1 MVDFNKLLGSLNN
14 SGISKGLL
22 GGLAGGAVAG
32 GLMSKSGRK
41 TAKKAL
47 KYGGIAA
54 VGGLA
59 WQAYKN
65 YQSNQSQPQT
75 NTPHQA
81 SGQSFQS
88 NQTQI
93 PVPAH
98 AAALQY
104 QQELNEQQFD
114 NLIKDDS
121 NQSLFIVKTMVAAA
135 MADGHLDGSEYQ
147 NIINKASELGLD
159 ADEQRI
165 IFDEIK
171 QPMPI
176 DLIVAQ
182 TQSPVIG
189 VEVYTASVL
198 AIDETRPE
206 SHVYL
211 NELAEKLN
219 LPQPLVDSVH
229 QQTAAIA

>member
-1 MVDFNKLLGSLNN
+1 MVDFNKMLGSLNN

-32 GLMSKSGRK
+32 GLMTKGGRK

-65 YQSNQSQPQT
+65 YQSNQSQNQSQGTGQSQAQPT
-75 NTPHQA
+75 NTQH
-81 SGQSFQS
+81 
-88 NQTQI
+88 I
-93 PVPAH
+93 PVPP
-98 AAALQY
+98 AAGALYY
-104 QQELNEQQFD
+104 QQQLQEQQFD
-114 NLIKDDS
+114 NLTNDDN
-121 NQSLFIVKTMVAAA
+121 NQSLFVVKTMVAAA
-135 MADGHLDGSEYQ
+135 MADGHLDGGEYKR
-147 NIINKASELGLD
+147 IIDKAAELGLD

-171 QPMPI
+171 QPMSI

-182 TQSPVIG
+182 TNSPVLG

-198 AIDETRPE
+198 AIDESRPE
-206 SHVYL
+206 SEAYL
-211 NELAEKLN
+211 RELAQKLN
-219 LPQPLVDSVH
+219 LPQPLVSSVH
-229 QQTAAIA
+229 QELASLA

>member
-1 MVDFNKLLGSLNN
+1 MVDFNKMLGSLNK

-22 GGLAGGAVAG
+22 GGLAGGVVAG
-32 GLMSKSGRK
+32 GLMTKGGRK

-65 YQSNQSQPQT
+65 YQANQDTSAQT
-75 NTPHQA
+75 NQ
-81 SGQSFQS
+81 
-88 NQTQI
+88 NI
-93 PVPAH
+93 PVPPA

-104 QQELNEQQFD
+104 QQQLNEQQFD
-114 NLIKDDS
+114 NLTNNDNS
-121 NQSLFIVKTMVAAA
+121 QSLFVVKTMVAAA
-135 MADGHLDGSEYQ
+135 MADGHLDGGEYQ
-147 NIINKASELGLD
+147 RIIDKAAELGLD

-171 QPMPI
+171 QPMMI

-182 TQSPVIG
+182 TSTPVLA

-198 AIDETRPE
+198 AIDESQPKSE
-206 SHVYL
+206 AYL
-211 NELAEKLN
+211 SELDNKLNIPQPSVSSVHRELAGLAE
-219 LPQPLVDSVH
+219 
-229 QQTAAIA
+229 

>member
-1 MVDFNKLLGSLNN
+1 MVDFNKMLNSLNN

-32 GLMSKSGRK
+32 GLMSKKGRK

-59 WQAYKN
+59 WQAYKK
-65 YQSNQSQPQT
+65 YQAQGTTQQQPNQATSSSV
-75 NTPHQA
+75 A
-81 SGQSFQS
+81 QSDSPLLYQD
-88 NQTQI
+88 Q
-93 PVPAH
+93 
-98 AAALQY
+98 LQ
-104 QQELNEQQFD
+104 EQQFD
-114 NLIKDDS
+114 NLSNDES
-121 NQSLFIVKTMVAAA
+121 NQSLFVVKAMVAAA
-135 MADGHLDGSEYQ
+135 MADGHLDGNEYQ

-182 TQSPVIG
+182 TSSPVIG

-198 AIDETRPE
+198 AIDESRPE
-206 SHVYL
+206 SEAKPITHATQKKLYL
-211 NELAEKLN
+211 S
-219 LPQPLVDSVH
+219 D
-229 QQTAAIA
+229 AARC

>member
-1 MVDFNKLLGSLNN
+1 MVDFNKMLGSLNK

-32 GLMSKSGRK
+32 GLMTKGGRK

-65 YQSNQSQPQT
+65 YQSNQDQAQAQTAPQT
-75 NTPHQA
+75 
-81 SGQSFQS
+81 
-88 NQTQI
+88 QTSPAGTQQPI
-93 PVPAH
+93 PVPP
-98 AAALQY
+98 AAGALYY
-104 QQELNEQQFD
+104 QQQLEEQQFD
-114 NLIKDDS
+114 NLSNDDN
-121 NQSLFIVKTMVAAA
+121 NQSLFVVKTMVAAA
-135 MADGHLDGSEYQ
+135 MADGHLDGGEYQ
-147 NIINKASELGLD
+147 RIIDKAAELGLD

-171 QPMPI
+171 QPMTI

-182 TQSPVIG
+182 TSSPVLG

-198 AIDETRPE
+198 AIDESRPE
-206 SHVYL
+206 SESYL
-211 NELAEKLN
+211 RELAEKLN
-219 LPQPLVDSVH
+219 LPQPLVSSVH
-229 QQTAAIA
+229 QELATLG

>member
-1 MVDFNKLLGSLNN
+1 MPRAPSSTSIAITATEASTNLSVAQTLNTDLG
-14 SGISKGLL
+14 
-22 GGLAGGAVAG
+22 
-32 GLMSKSGRK
+32 
-41 TAKKAL
+41 THQTHAK
-47 KYGGIAA
+47 
-54 VGGLA
+54 
-59 WQAYKN
+59 
-65 YQSNQSQPQT
+65 
-75 NTPHQA
+75 H
-81 SGQSFQS
+81 

>member
-1 MVDFNKLLGSLNN
+1 MVDFNKMLGSLNK

-32 GLMSKSGRK
+32 GLMTKGGRK

-65 YQSNQSQPQT
+65 YQANQNTSTATQQAPAQT
-75 NTPHQA
+75 NQ
-81 SGQSFQS
+81 
-88 NQTQI
+88 NI
-93 PVPAH
+93 PVPP
-98 AAALQY
+98 AAAAIQY
-104 QQELNEQQFD
+104 QQQLDEQQFD
-114 NLIKDDS
+114 NLTNDDNS
-121 NQSLFIVKTMVAAA
+121 ESLFVVKTMVAAA
-135 MADGHLDGSEYQ
+135 MADGHLDGGEYQ
-147 NIINKASELGLD
+147 RIIDKAAELGLD

-171 QPMPI
+171 QPMNI

-182 TQSPVIG
+182 TSSPVLA

-198 AIDETRPE
+198 AIDESQPKSE
-206 SHVYL
+206 AYL
-211 NELAEKLN
+211 SELAHKLN
-219 LPQPLVDSVH
+219 IPQPLVSSVH
-229 QQTAAIA
+229 RELTGIA

>member
-1 MVDFNKLLGSLNN
+1 MVDFNKMLGSLNK

-32 GLMSKSGRK
+32 GLMTKGGRK

-65 YQSNQSQPQT
+65 YQSNQGQANPQT
-75 NTPHQA
+75 
-81 SGQSFQS
+81 QSSPAGAQ
-88 NQTQI
+88 QHI
-93 PVPAH
+93 PVPP
-98 AAALQY
+98 AAGALYY
-104 QQELNEQQFD
+104 QQQLEEQQFD
-114 NLIKDDS
+114 NLSNDDNS
-121 NQSLFIVKTMVAAA
+121 QSLFVVKTMVAAA
-135 MADGHLDGSEYQ
+135 MADGHLDGGEYQ
-147 NIINKASELGLD
+147 RIIDKAAELGLD

-171 QPMPI
+171 QPMSI

-182 TQSPVIG
+182 TSSPVLG

-198 AIDETRPE
+198 AIDESRPE
-206 SHVYL
+206 SETYL
-211 NELAEKLN
+211 RELATKLN
-219 LPQPLVDSVH
+219 LPQPLVNSVH
-229 QQTAAIA
+229 QELATLG

>member
-1 MVDFNKLLGSLNN
+1 MVDFNKMLGSLNN

-32 GLMSKSGRK
+32 GLMTKGGRK
-41 TAKKAL
+41 TAKKVL

-65 YQSNQSQPQT
+65 YQSNQTTTAADTAAQSSVTAQQSQV
-75 NTPHQA
+75 TP
-81 SGQSFQS
+81 
-88 NQTQI
+88 
-93 PVPAH
+93 
-98 AAALQY
+98 AAGALQY
-104 QQELNEQQFD
+104 QQMQEQQFD
-114 NLIKDDS
+114 NLS
-121 NQSLFIVKTMVAAA
+121 NDENSQSLFIVKTMVAAA
-135 MADGHLDGSEYQ
+135 MADGHLDGGEYQ
-147 NIINKASELGLD
+147 RIIDKAAELGLD

-171 QPMPI
+171 QPMQI

-182 TQSPVIG
+182 TQSPVVG

-198 AIDETRPE
+198 AIDESRPE
-206 SHVYL
+206 SEAYL
-211 NELAEKLN
+211 RELATKLN
-219 LPQPLVDSVH
+219 IPEPLVQSVH
-229 QQTAAIA
+229 QQLATLA